1 MNAYKVVLRYVDT
14 LGEEDYSYT
23 VFGRNEDDAIW
34 AAKDALRGEI
44 NFEGDWND
52 DPVDAAVMTIEMID
66 PESIL

>member
-1 MNAYKVVLRYVDT
+1 MNAYKVVLRYLDT

-52 DPVDAAVMTIEMID
+52 DPVDAAVLTIEMID

>member
-34 AAKDALRGEI
+34 AAKDALKGDI
-44 NFEGDWND
+44 NSDGDWNE
-52 DPVDAAVMTIEMID
+52 DAMDAKVVTIEMID